1 MLSEHGY
8 KISERNT
15 TVAFVTVAREGLYHP
30 VRQYLER
37 IESDPSITPANISSL
52 ATDLLGNNNELANA
66 MLRATVL
73 GAVWRI
79 FKPGSQ
85 FDSVCVL
92 KGDQGLGKSKFWEH
106 LAGEDWHTSS
116 DAKDDKDQTLNIH
129 SCWLYE
135 MAELEAITGRKAAG
149 ELKNKIT
156 TRTDQF
162 RAPYGR
168 NTERHPR
175 QSIFVGSV
183 NDDRFLRDSTGSRR
197 FWVVELHQAPDLA
210 RVRSERDAI
219 WKAAVIAFRSGEL
232 PMLSP
237 ANQLLSSEQNGAYE
251 QEDPWEA
258 MLSAWAPTVPDPFT
272 SAEALTGSGCRAKDQ
287 ISKQDEMRVAEALK
301 SLGFVQDKNPHLVKG
316 VRARR
321 WKSTQPAQPD
331 KTSKR
336 EVVSG
341 QNPYTAVDQPPL
353 AQPTQP
359 ISESR
364 DVVGGGGSL
373 PATGEHAGDVFRQ
386 EVVSDETEPQIPCSA
401 KSFADTTPHLPRL
414 CQALSTVGLDT
425 DPEPSPPWHPIAL
438 GIHAEHPDWLPCQI
452 ALHLGQGF
460 ERINGRDVKALLEAR
475 P

>member
-8 KISERNT
+8 KISERNA
-15 TVAFVTVAREGLYHP
+15 TVAFVTVAREGSYHP

-37 IESDPSITPANISSL
+37 IESDPSITPANIGSL
-52 ATDLLGNNNELANA
+52 ATDLLGNDNELANA
-66 MLRATVL
+66 MLRASVL

-116 DAKDDKDQTLNIH
+116 DAKDDKDHTLNIH

-197 FWVVELHQAPDLA
+197 FWVVEMHRAPDLE
-210 RVRSERDAI
+210 RVRRERDAI
-219 WKAAVIAFRSGEL
+219 WKAAVIAFRTGVL
-232 PMLSP
+232 PMLS
-237 ANQLLSSEQNGAYE
+237 AADQLRSSKQNGAYE

-258 MLSAWAPTVPDPFT
+258 MLSEWAQSCRDPFT
-272 SAEALTGSGCRAKDQ
+272 SSEALTGAHCRAREQ
-287 ISKQDEMRVAEALK
+287 ISKEDEMRAAEALK
-301 SLGFVQDKNPHLVKG
+301 RLGFVQDKNAHKHKG

-321 WKSTQPAQPD
+321 WKPTQPAQPD
-331 KTSKR
+331 
-336 EVVSG
+336 
-341 QNPYTAVDQPPL
+341 TA
-353 AQPTQP
+353 
-359 ISESR
+359 S
-364 DVVGGGGSL
+364 
-373 PATGEHAGDVFRQ
+373 
-386 EVVSDETEPQIPCSA
+386 
-401 KSFADTTPHLPRL
+401 
-414 CQALSTVGLDT
+414 
-425 DPEPSPPWHPIAL
+425 
-438 GIHAEHPDWLPCQI
+438 
-452 ALHLGQGF
+452 
-460 ERINGRDVKALLEAR
+460 
-475 P
+475 